1 MKITLLVQ
9 IRPKYCMRYT
19 KMWGSS
25 LKYVSNNSNIK
36 DKGQLRLLKNAKK
49 NGVEIIA
56 NFVRCDD
63 DSFGYED
70 NVFIF
75 PDALLRYL
83 WVKQHDGCY
92 LFKIIWISSNEVNE
106 TGAYYTEW
114 SRPERKTPIQY
125 TNA

>member
-1 MKITLLVQ
+1 MQ
-9 IRPKYCMRYT
+9 
-19 KMWGSS
+19 
-25 LKYVSNNSNIK
+25 
-36 DKGQLRLLKNAKK
+36 KK

-92 LFKIIWISSNEVNE
+92 LFKII
-106 TGAYYTEW
+106 
-114 SRPERKTPIQY
+114 
-125 TNA
+125 